1 MTNANT
7 NNLFEHAMSEF
18 LKEDYESSVEL
29 LGKVLEMDP
38 HHKLALTTRGVAEL
52 KMNRPDDAIDDFN
65 RSLQIDPSYAR
76 AFHMRGLALESK
88 GDSRAAINDF
98 NRAIELNPEYG
109 GAYHSRATLYAK
121 LGEEELATSDIQ
133 TLAHLTNVNIETFA
147 NANNVWRSN
156 QLRVEDM
163 FESEINR

>member
-1 MTNANT
+1 
-7 NNLFEHAMSEF
+7 
-18 LKEDYESSVEL
+18 
-29 LGKVLEMDP
+29 
-38 HHKLALTTRGVAEL
+38 VAEL
-52 KMNRPDDAIDDFN
+52 KMNRPDAAIDDFN
-65 RSLQIDPSYAR
+65 RSLQIDPHDAR

-88 GDSRAAINDF
+88 GENRAAINDF

-109 GAYHSRATLYAK
+109 AAYHSRAALYAK

-133 TLAHLTNVNIETFA
+133 TMAQLTNVNIETFA

-163 FESEINR
+163 LESEINR